1 MDQSSNEPLSFE
13 QKNVMHIWL
22 TSKDGEP
29 FVRTIKE
36 MYQNHL
42 DLAQGMYLKLANPNE
57 QIATQINQAVG
68 IKEIIDFIDAIER
81 EVAEKKKEVKKE
93 QSEL

>member
-1 MDQSSNEPLSFE
+1 MDQFNSEPLSFE

-29 FVRTIKE
+29 FVRAIKE
-36 MYQNHL
+36 MYQYHI
-42 DLAQGMYLKLANPNE
+42 DLAQGMYLRASNPNE
-57 QIATQINQAVG
+57 QIAAQVNLSAG
-68 IKEIIDFIDAIER
+68 IKEILDFIDAIER

>member
-1 MDQSSNEPLSFE
+1 MDQSNSEPLTFE
-13 QKNVMHIWL
+13 QKNRMHVWL

-29 FVRTIKE
+29 FVQAIRD

-57 QIATQINQAVG
+57 QIATQVNQAVG
-68 IKEIIDFIDAIER
+68 IKEILDFVDTIER
-81 EVAEKKKEVKKE
+81 EVKEKKKEVKE